1 MQSQLPVSRNVVKA
15 MTNEFLTL
23 DVNGDGQIS
32 TAEIEK
38 VLQSMRGILKVS
50 DGEIRSSV
58 RSMDR
63 NGDGI
68 ISLREYQNTRGN
80 SKNRELIYRA
90 LVLRSEIR
98 REFRAIDADK
108 NGSISKEELL
118 KSIKERGVISPDQI
132 DEFLKETDVD
142 GNGEIDFEEFV
153 AIMSK

>member
-23 DVNGDGQIS
+23 DTNGDGQIS
-32 TAEIEK
+32 TAEVEK

-50 DGEIRSSV
+50 EGEIRSSV

-68 ISLREYQNTRGN
+68 ISLREYLNTRGN

-98 REFRAIDADK
+98 REFRAIDGDK
-108 NGSISKEELL
+108 NGIITKEELL
-118 KSIKERGVISPDQI
+118 KSIKERGVISPDQVE
-132 DEFLKETDVD
+132 EFLRETDVD

-153 AIMSK
+153 TIMSK